1 MSATYD
7 QLVTCDQCVAAMLD
21 DPTLADDLL
30 LIGLHWARAVHL
42 GTPPLDGIG
51 KSTARAVYGTGG
63 ARRVWDIIRTDIR
76 RYVPDTSMAARCQ
89 RPIRR
94 NQAQIKEHGE
104 TCGHPTC
111 GEAHRALF
119 VDPAD
124 GTRHSIGCC
133 STPRCVA
140 WWNGLRARNQA
151 ELAAHCP
158 PEPAANHGGILAK
171 HLPELDWE
179 RIYSVLD
186 PTWVPPRE
194 AEPWRPPTLTVVVDL
209 DHEDSADVPRPVL
222 SVVRG
227 GWR

>member
-1 MSATYD
+1 MSDTHTKLADYD
-7 QLVTCDQCVAAMLD
+7 RCVAAMLD
-21 DPTLADDLL
+21 DPDLTGDLL
-30 LIGLHWARAVHL
+30 LIGLYWARAVHL
-42 GTPPLDGIG
+42 DTPPLNGIG
-51 KSTARAVYGTGG
+51 KSTARAIHGTGG
-63 ARRVWDIIRTDIR
+63 VRRVWDVIRTDIR
-76 RYVPDTSMAARCQ
+76 RYVPDTSRGARCQ

-124 GTRHSIGCC
+124 GTRHSVGCC
-133 STPRCVA
+133 SKPGCVA
-140 WWNGLRARNQA
+140 WWNGLRARNHA
-151 ELAAHCP
+151 ELAVHRP
-158 PEPAANHGGILAK
+158 PEPVANQGGILAK

-179 RIYSVLD
+179 RIYQKLD
-186 PTWVPPRE
+186 PAWTPPYE

-209 DHEDSADVPRPVL
+209 DYEDSSDVPRPAL
-222 SVVRG
+222 RVVKG

>member
-21 DPTLADDLL
+21 DPILADDLL

-63 ARRVWDIIRTDIR
+63 SRRVWDIIHTDIR

-133 STPRCVA
+133 STPRCVT
-140 WWNGLRARNQA
+140 WWTDLRARNQA

-158 PEPAANHGGILAK
+158 RSLLRTTVESSRSTYQNSIGSGSTALSIRPGCRRTRNGCGG
-171 HLPELDWE
+171 HQ
-179 RIYSVLD
+179 S
-186 PTWVPPRE
+186 
-194 AEPWRPPTLTVVVDL
+194 
-209 DHEDSADVPRPVL
+209 
-222 SVVRG
+222 
-227 GWR
+227 